1 MKKISYYLILI
12 VAVGTALI
20 AYWVYSRYVREEA
33 PQLLFFKVER
43 GDLREVVKVRG
54 EVAPQKEFD
63 LEFPFSGIIEKIFAK
78 EGQEVKED
86 EPLMKLET
94 TDLAL
99 EINRLKAQSAR
110 AEAGKE
116 NAEVQLEQYQAA
128 MESQQA
134 KLDELK
140 RGTRPEEI
148 QIAETKV
155 SNAQKSLADAEIN
168 LTNVKNK
175 ATVDL
180 ANLYDEVKNILN
192 DAYVKADDAVNKQAD
207 EMFSNDTS
215 SNPQLTFLVSDIQAE
230 TDSESQRVSAGN
242 ALKAFKLELDNLSS
256 EQSALD
262 QALINGEKHL
272 TTVRDFLAR
281 LTDAVN
287 SAANLPASTVA
298 TYKANVNTGRT
309 NVNTA
314 FSNIS
319 SQKQL
324 IAAQKAADQ
333 SNIASA
339 EAKVNDA
346 SNSLK
351 SAEDDLALKKAGTT
365 AEQIAAQEAQVKQA
379 LANVSGQRALIKQAE
394 ADIAS
399 VKAQIDATQEKI
411 KKSTLRAPAPAKIV
425 KIFLEK
431 REVFKPGQSAVSLS
445 TSGYKLQAD
454 VSELDIGKIRDING
468 NEVLIRLDAF
478 SGKEFKGRV
487 VLIEQKEIIK
497 EGDKYYRVNIYFE
510 DQATGARSGMSGDL
524 IIQISFKENAL
535 KIPELAVY
543 KKGETKFV
551 KIFEDGRQ
559 REAEIETGASD
570 GEFIEVVKGL
580 SEGQTIAVNAD

>member
-1 MKKISYYLILI
+1 M
-12 VAVGTALI
+12 
-20 AYWVYSRYVREEA
+20 
-33 PQLLFFKVER
+33 
-43 GDLREVVKVRG
+43 
-54 EVAPQKEFD
+54 
-63 LEFPFSGIIEKIFAK
+63 
-78 EGQEVKED
+78 
-86 EPLMKLET
+86 
-94 TDLAL
+94 
-99 EINRLKAQSAR
+99 
-110 AEAGKE
+110 
-116 NAEVQLEQYQAA
+116 
-128 MESQQA
+128 
-134 KLDELK
+134 
-140 RGTRPEEI
+140 
-148 QIAETKV
+148 
-155 SNAQKSLADAEIN
+155 
-168 LTNVKNK
+168 
-175 ATVDL
+175 
-180 ANLYDEVKNILN
+180 
-192 DAYVKADDAVNKQAD
+192 
-207 EMFSNDTS
+207 
-215 SNPQLTFLVSDIQAE
+215 
-230 TDSESQRVSAGN
+230 
-242 ALKAFKLELDNLSS
+242 ELDNLSS

-478 SGKEFKGRV
+478 PGKEFKGRV

-570 GEFIEVVKGL
+570 GEFIEV
-580 SEGQTIAVNAD
+580 